1 MPIAPFLSGQVFDPD
16 AIQAMSYA
24 FSQACERIGL
34 ADRTDPATEL
44 VAEKVICL
52 MQSGVSNPADLLKR
66 TLEEFDVRD

>member
-1 MPIAPFLSGQVFDPD
+1 MPITPFLSGQVFDAA
-16 AIQAMSYA
+16 AIQAMSFA
-24 FSQACERIGL
+24 FSRACERIGL

-44 VAEKVICL
+44 VAEKVIGL

>member
-1 MPIAPFLSGQVFDPD
+1 
-16 AIQAMSYA
+16 MSFA
-24 FSQACERIGL
+24 FSRACERIGL

-44 VAEKVICL
+44 VAEKVIGL